1 MTKGRGEI
9 LILTL
14 LCSCL
19 ACGCSNRA
27 GYDKEV
33 DYQWFIE
40 PGTYEDIKLLDH
52 NLIAVEDSSGK
63 YGFIDGKANPIVEC
77 QYFNILGVG
86 EEIVRVMDLDHQFLF
101 VDYQGN
107 PIGEETF
114 QDTKDFSEGLA
125 AVMQDGKWGFIDR
138 KGDLVIEYQY
148 DDAGSFG
155 EGKAAVMKIID
166 GYRMWAYI
174 NAENEVVLNYRLY
187 DSSEGR
193 IEIVGEFED
202 GYALVTDG
210 LYCLINEQGKVVLG
224 NASSFLT
231 AGGICDPSN
240 GYLIAYDY
248 ADDAMTEKK
257 YGVINVDG
265 EEVVPFVFDYI
276 SEIREGLAVVKCIQE
291 NDLETGVIQI
301 DANQSSASIE
311 TTEEIPI
318 QDMEQEQVKQEEM
331 AILATSTPAAEV
343 EETSPYSWI
352 ETQDEYEAARYKS
365 NGELEVSVER
375 TSRPITNEKG
385 EILAQVYYERPVV
398 SGDTEAARKINEFY
412 EREEQEWF
420 DGYGR
425 NTLYIDEYYSYFY
438 EQVMDRCDMFGE
450 DYVIEHPSRYTIKTR
465 IMFLDEKLLSVLQIN
480 DVYNGHIHPYYLG
493 STFDLETGELLSI
506 DELADIDAD
515 RLKGIINDA
524 LYEDNTYDE
533 LEGKDYVTHYY
544 DREIAMNYE
553 YYYDGEKF
561 YIILNIIEGSL
572 DGVIATWNGKWG
584 DEYAVGRFSY
594 FIQPDGEMLKK
605 TVW

>member
-1 MTKGRGEI
+1 MTNGRGKV

-19 ACGCSNRA
+19 VCGCSNRA

-86 EEIVRVMDLDHQFLF
+86 EEIVRVMDLDHQLLF

-114 QDTKDFSEGLA
+114 QDTNDFSEGLA

-166 GYRMWAYI
+166 GYRMCAYI
-174 NAENEVVLNYRLY
+174 NVENEVVLDYRLY

-202 GYALVTDG
+202 GYALVTDE
-210 LYCLINEQGKVVLG
+210 LYCLIDEQGKVVLG

-231 AGGICDPSN
+231 AGGICDSST
-240 GYLIAYDY
+240 GYLIAYNC

-257 YGVINVDG
+257 YGVINIDG
-265 EEVVPFVFDYI
+265 EEIVPFVFDYI
-276 SEIREGLAVVKCIQE
+276 SEIREGLAVVKCMHE

-301 DANQSSASIE
+301 DA
-311 TTEEIPI
+311 
-318 QDMEQEQVKQEEM
+318 
-331 AILATSTPAAEV
+331 
-343 EETSPYSWI
+343 Y
-352 ETQDEYEAARYKS
+352 
-365 NGELEVSVER
+365 
-375 TSRPITNEKG
+375 
-385 EILAQVYYERPVV
+385 
-398 SGDTEAARKINEFY
+398 
-412 EREEQEWF
+412 
-420 DGYGR
+420 
-425 NTLYIDEYYSYFY
+425 
-438 EQVMDRCDMFGE
+438 
-450 DYVIEHPSRYTIKTR
+450 
-465 IMFLDEKLLSVLQIN
+465 
-480 DVYNGHIHPYYLG
+480 
-493 STFDLETGELLSI
+493 
-506 DELADIDAD
+506 
-515 RLKGIINDA
+515 
-524 LYEDNTYDE
+524 
-533 LEGKDYVTHYY
+533 
-544 DREIAMNYE
+544 
-553 YYYDGEKF
+553 
-561 YIILNIIEGSL
+561 
-572 DGVIATWNGKWG
+572 
-584 DEYAVGRFSY
+584 
-594 FIQPDGEMLKK
+594 
-605 TVW
+605 

>member
-1 MTKGRGEI
+1 MR
-9 LILTL
+9 
-14 LCSCL
+14 CL
-19 ACGCSNRA
+19 AKRWFQYTFILVVFCSLTA
-27 GYDKEV
+27 CAK
-33 DYQWFIE
+33 
-40 PGTYEDIKLLDH
+40 P
-52 NLIAVEDSSGK
+52 
-63 YGFIDGKANPIVEC
+63 KAATGENTEIQNQSPIPTEIVE
-77 QYFNILGVG
+77 
-86 EEIVRVMDLDHQFLF
+86 ESPM
-101 VDYQGN
+101 
-107 PIGEETF
+107 P
-114 QDTKDFSEGLA
+114 
-125 AVMQDGKWGFIDR
+125 
-138 KGDLVIEYQY
+138 
-148 DDAGSFG
+148 DA
-155 EGKAAVMKIID
+155 E
-166 GYRMWAYI
+166 
-174 NAENEVVLNYRLY
+174 
-187 DSSEGR
+187 
-193 IEIVGEFED
+193 
-202 GYALVTDG
+202 
-210 LYCLINEQGKVVLG
+210 
-224 NASSFLT
+224 
-231 AGGICDPSN
+231 
-240 GYLIAYDY
+240 
-248 ADDAMTEKK
+248 
-257 YGVINVDG
+257 
-265 EEVVPFVFDYI
+265 
-276 SEIREGLAVVKCIQE
+276 
-291 NDLETGVIQI
+291 
-301 DANQSSASIE
+301 
-311 TTEEIPI
+311 
-318 QDMEQEQVKQEEM
+318 QEEM
-331 AILATSTPAAEV
+331 SASATSAPIVSKQENIS
-343 EETSPYSWI
+343 ECDWI

-398 SGDTEAARKINEFY
+398 SGDTEVARKINEFY

-480 DVYNGHIHPYYLG
+480 DIYNGHIHPYYLG

-561 YIILNIIEGSL
+561 YIILNIIESSL